1 MPYESTNL
9 NNFKNSQNEFK
20 LSLMKKKKTTKQRI
34 RFNIRWFDYGF
45 WFEIKNLM
53 LKYLIFAFR

>member
-20 LSLMKKKKTTKQRI
+20 LSLMKKKKQRNKELDSI
-34 RFNIRWFDYGF
+34 FVDLIMDFG
-45 WFEIKNLM
+45 
-53 LKYLIFAFR
+53 LK